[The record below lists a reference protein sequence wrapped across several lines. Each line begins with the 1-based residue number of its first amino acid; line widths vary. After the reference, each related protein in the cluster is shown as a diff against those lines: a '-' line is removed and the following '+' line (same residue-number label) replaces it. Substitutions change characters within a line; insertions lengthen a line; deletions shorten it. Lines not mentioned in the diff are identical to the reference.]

1 MDRDNVRAKKIYSL
15 ASAGLLLIAAFT
27 TGCGAGSGMGGK
39 ISYLNFDNT
48 DAFGG
53 KLIREE
59 IKRGLDEKGLD
70 AEFFDAK
77 GDRNTQIDQMKE
89 AIAAGSEA
97 IVLLAIDGDG
107 IIPIV
112 EQANAAKIPV
122 VTVNRDANGGDRYRV
137 YSEEYEAGKLQAD
150 FMAKNLPPGANVVY
164 LEGTGNLGSS
174 QQRWDGFRRE
184 CLEKRSDINLLDM
197 QDGRYSRAEAMKIM
211 SLWLSIFP
219 KIDAVVCGND
229 QMAFGAIDA
238 LKRANRLEGCMVSG
252 VYAVDEALE
261 AIKNGEM
268 VQTIK
273 QDGIKQAQGVVSVL
287 EALHNGQKPTD
298 IVVPFTS
305 ITKDN
310 LADFMK

>member
-1 MDRDNVRAKKIYSL
+1 MKLDNGKAGKICSL
-15 ASAGLLLIAAFT
+15 AGAGLFFVAALT
-27 TGCGAGSGMGGK
+27 AGCGINGNPGGK

-59 IKRGLDEKGLD
+59 IKRGMEEKGLA

-97 IVLLAIDGDG
+97 IVLLKRELYLSD
-107 IIPIV
+107 IV
-112 EQANAAKIPV
+112 AQANAAKIPV

-150 FMAKNLPPGANVVY
+150 FMVKNLPPNANVVY

-238 LKRANRLEGCMVSG
+238 LKRANRLDGCMVSG
-252 VYAVDEALE
+252 VDAVDEALV

-287 EALHNGQKPTD
+287 EALHNGQQPTD